1 MPLPNE
7 PCGSLPRSSKLQSAY
22 ADYDAGKISKSDLEA
37 LQDEAVQ
44 DSLERMEATGQEINC
59 DGEQRWSS
67 FATYPITD
75 TMTGT
80 GLVDTLGDGGQI
92 FALFPDG
99 HYRKLPKLVKGPFK
113 YKNYAADSTK
123 KAVALAKG
131 PVKQAV
137 IAPSMLAL
145 LYPLDSEVKG
155 YTHEQ
160 FYDDLVKEC
169 VKDVKMAF
177 AAGAARVSIDF
188 TEGRLACK
196 KDSNNPWTGAGMLP
210 LFIDLINRVLG
221 EFTAEQ
227 RLNIGVHTCPGSDCT
242 TTHSLDV
249 DYVELL
255 PDMFRLNAGYFL
267 IQAASENDKEYV
279 YKLIG
284 ENRRDDA
291 NGVPQT
297 CFIGVIDPINPEV
310 ERPQDICDELMMAA
324 QYIPANMLGVTDD
337 CGFQPFSND
346 PRPNYGSPDIARD
359 VAFKKITA
367 RLEGARMASEKLG
380 V

>member
-1 MPLPNE
+1 
-7 PCGSLPRSSKLQSAY
+7 
-22 ADYDAGKISKSDLEA
+22 
-37 LQDEAVQ
+37 
-44 DSLERMEATGQEINC
+44 
-59 DGEQRWSS
+59 
-67 FATYPITD
+67 
-75 TMTGT
+75 
-80 GLVDTLGDGGQI
+80 
-92 FALFPDG
+92 
-99 HYRKLPKLVKGPFK
+99 
-113 YKNYAADSTK
+113 
-123 KAVALAKG
+123 
-131 PVKQAV
+131 
-137 IAPSMLAL
+137 
-145 LYPLDSEVKG
+145 
-155 YTHEQ
+155 
-160 FYDDLVKEC
+160 
-169 VKDVKMAF
+169 
-177 AAGAARVSIDF
+177 
-188 TEGRLACK
+188 
-196 KDSNNPWTGAGMLP
+196 
-210 LFIDLINRVLG
+210 
-221 EFTAEQ
+221 
-227 RLNIGVHTCPGSDCT
+227 
-242 TTHSLDV
+242 
-249 DYVELL
+249 
-255 PDMFRLNAGYFL
+255 MFRLNAGYFL